1 MRQRNRK
8 HLDERLANCGEIYSD
23 KGDILDEEFLS
34 HHPIHMEI
42 GCGKGRFITTLAA
55 LNPSVNYIGS
65 EMIANI
71 VVLAAEKARENDLKN
86 IRFVSGNV
94 QYMADCLPEGGID
107 RIYLNFSDPW
117 PKDRHAKR
125 RLTHKNFLDLYEKLL
140 SEDGEIHFKTDNRA
154 LFDFSLESFKEN
166 GWEVDSVTYD
176 LHNSDFEGNIMT
188 EYEEKFSALGFTINR
203 LVARKKKG

>member
-8 HLDERLANCGEIYSD
+8 HLDERLDNCSEIYSD

-34 HHPIHMEI
+34 HHPLHMEI
-42 GCGKGRFITTLAA
+42 GCGKGRFITTLAS
-55 LNPSVNYIGS
+55 LNPDINYIAS

-71 VVLAAEKARENDLKN
+71 IVLAAEKAKEMDLGN

-94 QYMADCLPEGGID
+94 QYMADSIPEGSID

-140 SEDGEIHFKTDNRA
+140 APGGEVHFKTDNRA

-166 GWEVDSVTYD
+166 GWELSSVTND
-176 LHNSDFEGNIMT
+176 LHNSGFEGNVMT
-188 EYEEKFSALGFTINR
+188 EYEERFSSLGFTINR
-203 LVARKKKG
+203 LVARKKRE

>member
-8 HLDERLANCGEIYSD
+8 HLDERLDNCSEIYSD

-34 HHPIHMEI
+34 HHPLHMEI
-42 GCGKGRFITTLAA
+42 GCGKGRFITTLAS
-55 LNPSVNYIGS
+55 LNPDINYIAS

-71 VVLAAEKARENDLKN
+71 IVLAAEKAKEMDLGN

-94 QYMADCLPEGGID
+94 QYMADSIPEGSID

-140 SEDGEIHFKTDNRA
+140 APGGEVHFKTDNRA

-166 GWEVDSVTYD
+166 GWELSSVTND
-176 LHNSDFEGNIMT
+176 LHNSGFEGNVMT
-188 EYEEKFSALGFTINR
+188 EYEERFSSLGFTINR
-203 LVARKKKG
+203 LVARKNRE

>member
-8 HLDERLANCGEIYSD
+8 HLDERLDNCGSIYSD
-23 KGDILDEEFLS
+23 KGDILEGEFLN
-34 HHPIHMEI
+34 HHPLHMEI
-42 GCGKGRFITTLAA
+42 GCGKGRFITSLAS
-55 LNPSVNYIGS
+55 LNPDINYIAS

-71 VVLAAEKARENDLKN
+71 IVLAAEKAQEMGLEN

-94 QYMADCLPEGGID
+94 QYMADSIPHGSVD

-125 RLTHKNFLDLYEKLL
+125 RLTHKNFLDLYEKILTK
-140 SEDGEIHFKTDNRA
+140 DGEIHFKTDNRP

-166 GWEVDSVTYD
+166 GWELDEVTYD

-188 EYEEKFSALGFTINR
+188 EYEEKFSGLGFTINR
-203 LVARKKKG
+203 LVARKKR

>member
-8 HLDERLANCGEIYSD
+8 HLDERLNKCGEIYSD
-23 KGDILDEEFLS
+23 KGDILDGEFLS
-34 HHPIHMEI
+34 HHPLHMEI
-42 GCGKGRFITTLAA
+42 GCGKGRFITTLAKA
-55 LNPSVNYIGS
+55 NPHINYIAS

-71 VVLAAEKARENDLKN
+71 IVLAVEKAQEEEIDN

-94 QYMADCLPEGGID
+94 QYMADSLPEGSVD

-125 RLTHKNFLDLYEKLL
+125 RLTHKRFLDLYDKILAP
-140 SEDGEIHFKTDNRA
+140 DGEIHFKTDNRP
-154 LFDFSLESFKEN
+154 LFDFSLESFKES
-166 GWEVDSVTYD
+166 GWELDDVTYD

-188 EYEEKFSALGFTINR
+188 EYEEKFSGLGFTINR
-203 LVARKKKG
+203 LVARRKKK

>member
-8 HLDERLANCGEIYSD
+8 HLDERLDGCAEIYSD
-23 KGDILDEEFLS
+23 KGDILDGEFLN
-34 HHPIHMEI
+34 HHPLHMEI
-42 GCGKGRFITTLAA
+42 GCGKGRFITTLAS
-55 LNPSVNYIGS
+55 LNPDIHYIAS

-71 VVLAAEKARENDLKN
+71 IVLAAEKAKEMELKN

-94 QYMADCLPEGGID
+94 QYMADAIPNGSVD

-140 SEDGEIHFKTDNRA
+140 TPGGEVHFKTDNRA
-154 LFDFSLESFKEN
+154 LFDFSLESFREN
-166 GWEVDSVTYD
+166 GWELDEVTFD
-176 LHNSDFEGNIMT
+176 LHNSGFEGNIMT
-188 EYEEKFSALGFTINR
+188 EYEEKFSGLGFTINR
-203 LVARKKKG
+203 LVARKKR

>member
-8 HLDERLANCGEIYSD
+8 HLDERLNNCEFYSD
-23 KGDILDEEFLS
+23 CGTILDEEFLT
-34 HHPIHMEI
+34 HPLHMEI
-42 GCGKGRFITTLAA
+42 GCGKGRFITTLAEQ
-55 LNPSVNYIGS
+55 NPDIHYIAS

-71 VVLAAEKARENDLKN
+71 IVLAAEKAKEKELNN
-86 IRFVSGNV
+86 IRFISGNV
-94 QYMADCLPEGGID
+94 NELADYLPKGCVD

-125 RLTHKNFLDLYEKLL
+125 RLTHKNFLDLYEKIL
-140 SEDGEIHFKTDNRA
+140 SEDGEIHFKTDNRP

-166 GWEVDSVTYD
+166 GWELRDITYD

-188 EYEEKFSALGFTINR
+188 EYEEKFSGLGFTINR
-203 LVARKKKG
+203 VVARKIK

>member
-8 HLDERLANCGEIYSD
+8 HLDERLNSCARIYSD

-34 HHPIHMEI
+34 HHPLHMEI
-42 GCGKGRFITTLAA
+42 GCGKGRFITTLAS
-55 LNPSVNYIGS
+55 LNPDVNYIAS

-71 VVLAAEKARENDLKN
+71 IVLAAEKAKELELDN

-94 QYMADCLPEGGID
+94 QYMADSIPHGSVD

-125 RLTHKNFLDLYEKLL
+125 RLTHKNFLDLYEKILT
-140 SEDGEIHFKTDNRA
+140 EDGEVHFKTDNRP
-154 LFDFSLESFKEN
+154 LFDFSLESFQEN
-166 GWEVDSVTYD
+166 GWELSEVTFD

-188 EYEEKFSALGFTINR
+188 EYEEKFSGLGFTINR
-203 LVARKKKG
+203 LVARKKK

>member
-8 HLDERLANCGEIYSD
+8 HLDERLEGCAEIYSD
-23 KGDILDEEFLS
+23 NGEILDEEFLN
-34 HHPIHMEI
+34 HHPLHMEI
-42 GCGKGRFITTLAA
+42 GCGKGRFITTLAS
-55 LNPSVNYIGS
+55 LNPDVHYIAS

-71 VVLAAEKARENDLKN
+71 IVLAAEKAKEAELKN

-94 QYMADCLPEGGID
+94 QYMADRIPNGSVD

-140 SEDGEIHFKTDNRA
+140 SPEGEVHFKTDNRA
-154 LFDFSLESFKEN
+154 LFDFSLESFREN
-166 GWEVDSVTYD
+166 GWELSEVTFD

-188 EYEEKFSALGFTINR
+188 EYEEKFSGLGFTINR
-203 LVARKKKG
+203 LVARKKR

>member
-8 HLDERLANCGEIYSD
+8 HLDERLDSCAQIYSD
-23 KGDILDEEFLS
+23 KGDILDKDFLN
-34 HHPIHMEI
+34 HHPLHMEI
-42 GCGKGRFITTLAA
+42 GCGKGRFITTLAS
-55 LNPSVNYIGS
+55 LNPDVHYIAS

-71 VVLAAEKARENDLKN
+71 IVLAAEKAKDMELSN

-94 QYMADCLPEGGID
+94 QYMADAIPNGSVD

-125 RLTHKNFLDLYEKLL
+125 RLTHKNFLDLYEKILAP
-140 SEDGEIHFKTDNRA
+140 SGEVHFKTDNRA
-154 LFDFSLESFKEN
+154 LFDFSLESFSEN
-166 GWEVDSVTYD
+166 GWELSDVTYD

-188 EYEEKFSALGFTINR
+188 EYEEKFSGLGFTINR
-203 LVARKKKG
+203 LVARKIR

>member
-8 HLDERLANCGEIYSD
+8 HLDERLDNCAEIYSD
-23 KGDILDEEFLS
+23 KGDILDEEFLN
-34 HHPIHMEI
+34 HNPLHMEI
-42 GCGKGRFITTLAA
+42 GCGKGRFITTLAS
-55 LNPSVNYIGS
+55 LNPGVNYIAS

-71 VVLAAEKARENDLKN
+71 IVLAAEKAKEMEISN

-94 QYMADCLPEGGID
+94 QYMADSIPEGSVD

-140 SEDGEIHFKTDNRA
+140 TPDGEVHFKTDNRA
-154 LFDFSLESFKEN
+154 LFDFSLESFREN
-166 GWEVDSVTYD
+166 GWDLDEVTFD
-176 LHNSDFEGNIMT
+176 LHNSGFEGNVMT
-188 EYEEKFSALGFTINR
+188 EYEEKFSSLGFTINR
-203 LVARKKKG
+203 LVARKKR

>member
-8 HLDERLANCGEIYSD
+8 HLDERLDNCAEIYSD
-23 KGDILDEEFLS
+23 KGDILDEAFLT
-34 HHPIHMEI
+34 HHPLHMEI
-42 GCGKGRFITTLAA
+42 GCGKGRFITTLAHN
-55 LNPSVNYIGS
+55 NPDVNYIAS

-71 VVLAAEKARENDLKN
+71 IVLAAEKAKDMELDN

-94 QYMADCLPEGGID
+94 QYMADSIPQGCVD

-140 SEDGEIHFKTDNRA
+140 SPDGEVHFKTDNRA

-166 GWEVDSVTYD
+166 GWELSEVTND
-176 LHNSDFEGNIMT
+176 LHNSTFEGNVMT
-188 EYEEKFSALGFTINR
+188 EYEEKFSGLGFTINR
-203 LVARKKKG
+203 LVARKKR

>member
-8 HLDERLANCGEIYSD
+8 HLDERLDKCAEIYSD

-34 HHPIHMEI
+34 HHPLHMEI
-42 GCGKGRFITTLAA
+42 GCGKGRFITTLAKQ
-55 LNPSVNYIGS
+55 NPDVNYIAS

-71 VVLAAEKARENDLKN
+71 IVLAVEKAQEEEIEN

-94 QYMADCLPEGGID
+94 QYMADSLPEGSVD

-125 RLTHKNFLDLYEKLL
+125 RLTHKRFLDLYDKILAPN
-140 SEDGEIHFKTDNRA
+140 GEIHFKTDNRP
-154 LFDFSLESFKEN
+154 LFDFSLQSFQEN
-166 GWEVDSVTYD
+166 GWELSEVTFD
-176 LHNSDFEGNIMT
+176 LHNSGFEGNIMT
-188 EYEEKFSALGFTINR
+188 EYEEKFSGLGFTINR
-203 LVARKKKG
+203 LVAKRKK

>member
-8 HLDERLANCGEIYSD
+8 HLDERLDNCAEIYSD

-34 HHPIHMEI
+34 HHPLHMEI
-42 GCGKGRFITTLAA
+42 GCGKGRFITTLAS
-55 LNPSVNYIGS
+55 LNPDINYIAS

-71 VVLAAEKARENDLKN
+71 IVLAAEKAKEMDIDN

-94 QYMADCLPEGGID
+94 QYMADSIPQGSVD

-125 RLTHKNFLDLYEKLL
+125 RLTHKNFLDLYEKILTP
-140 SEDGEIHFKTDNRA
+140 EGEVHFKTDNRP
-154 LFDFSLESFKEN
+154 LFDFSLESFREN
-166 GWEVDSVTYD
+166 GWELDEVTFD

-188 EYEEKFSALGFTINR
+188 EYEEKFSGLGFTINR
-203 LVARKKKG
+203 LVARKKK